1 MFFIVKFSLNTD
13 EEPPKVTCPSA
24 KTETVVD
31 TEVRTFTLYPAEIV
45 SSDNSGQA
53 PTVEISPQSLTISAS
68 FIGTTREMTVTVR
81 DSTGRTDQCRVQ
93 VYTAGKLVV
102 IDINKLDFYVN
113 LKYNII
119 GQEIMIFAFE
129 AQKNTL

>member
-1 MFFIVKFSLNTD
+1 MSLKFIEFTFNAD

-31 TEVRTFTLYPAEIV
+31 TEVRTFTLNPAEIV

-93 VYTAGKLVV
+93 VYTAGKLVL

-113 LKYNII
+113 LK
-119 GQEIMIFAFE
+119 
-129 AQKNTL
+129 

>member
-1 MFFIVKFSLNTD
+1 M
-13 EEPPKVTCPSA
+13 
-24 KTETVVD
+24 VD
-31 TEVRTFTLYPAEIV
+31 TEVRTFTLNPNEIV

-81 DSTGRTDQCRVQ
+81 DSTGWTDQCRVQ

-113 LKYNII
+113 LK
-119 GQEIMIFAFE
+119 
-129 AQKNTL
+129 